1 MYTFIMSVHIFGHQ
15 LQLLLDYSFYSFT
28 YPEFQDCK
36 TQQLSRIHGGH
47 STDGEHLI
55 LKNNIIMTHA
65 AL

>member
-15 LQLLLDYSFYSFT
+15 LQLLLDYSFT

-36 TQQLSRIHGGH
+36 TRQLSRIHGGH

-55 LKNNIIMTHA
+55 LKNNNIIMTHA